1 MDECSK
7 LFRND
12 RVQLEGYT
20 TQLIK
25 GKKKNVWKKWK
36 LLIFVSLSIDFS
48 RFFFKLFGKG
58 TVKKKDISQLDEL
71 QFRDLM
77 KGRSDEK

>member
-1 MDECSK
+1 MSFVQISRLLSRFDTPSLEKHELMDECSK

-25 GKKKNVWKKWK
+25 GKKKKCVEEVETAH
-36 LLIFVSLSIDFS
+36 ICLSFN
-48 RFFFKLFGKG
+48 RFFAIFL
-58 TVKKKDISQLDEL
+58 
-71 QFRDLM
+71 
-77 KGRSDEK
+77 